1 MSAWTN
7 DELTRV
13 GDAEELRIASL
24 RQDGSLSSWRTI
36 WVVRDGD
43 DLYVRSVK
51 GTDSDWYRAT
61 RPRQEGRIRA
71 GGVEKDVSFQDADP
85 ALNDQVDAAYRTKY
99 GHYPRSIVDS
109 VLTDGADSTTMR
121 LLPRT

>member
-1 MSAWTN
+1 MSTWTD

-13 GDAEELRIASL
+13 GDADELRIASL

-36 WVVRDGD
+36 WVVRDHD

-51 GTDSDWYRAT
+51 GTDSDWYRST
-61 RPRQEGRIRA
+61 RIRQEGRIRA
-71 GGVEKDVSFQDADP
+71 GGVEKDVTFSDADP
-85 ALNDQVDAAYRTKY
+85 ARNDEVDGAYRTKY
-99 GHYPRSIVDS
+99 GHYAQSIVDS
-109 VLTDGADSTTMR
+109 VLTDGAHSTTMR